1 MGFKVY
7 LLDTDIII
15 YSLKG
20 NEIVRRNLRL
30 HLNDPIKIS
39 AVTLMELYYG
49 AYKSKRVANNLAK
62 IKTIENT
69 LEIISISRELVEI
82 FGILKSNLEKAGK
95 PLDDF
100 DLILASTAMT
110 HNLTIVTNNEK
121 HFRRIDGLKIENWSK
136 DQVSVKHE

>member
-49 AYKSKRVANNLAK
+49 AYKSKRVASNLAK

>member
-49 AYKSKRVANNLAK
+49 AYKSKRVASNLAK
-62 IKTIENT
+62 IKTIENA

-110 HNLTIVTNNEK
+110 HNLTIVTHNEK

>member
-110 HNLTIVTNNEK
+110 HNLTIVTHNEK

>member
-82 FGILKSNLEKAGK
+82 FGILKSNLEKAGN

>member
-110 HNLTIVTNNEK
+110 HNLTIVTHNEK
-121 HFRRIDGLKIENWSK
+121 HFSRIDGLKIENWSK

>member
-49 AYKSKRVANNLAK
+49 AYKSKRVASNLAK

-82 FGILKSNLEKAGK
+82 FGILKSNLKKAGK